1 MFSCEYCKMFKDTCF
16 KEQLRMAALASHTE
30 VPPEGPTLGTHLK
43 VLDPTFPVYR
53 GEQLLLCRLFY

>member
-30 VPPEGPTLGTHLK
+30 VPPEGPTLGSHLK

-53 GEQLLLCRLFY
+53 GE